1 MVLLLSSAVIRSE
14 WLKIHPQKRKLLCP
28 SKFFPSENVI
38 RRLLKQLTITSS
50 EWSGRS
56 RQPMRPT
63 CWPVMWGEKCTGLLQ
78 QLPLLT
84 KGSKTL
90 PSQASLLADISS
102 LCLAAAFFSPSRAP
116 LRAFTSPSAFG
127 CDSRPASISTKAFS

>member
-1 MVLLLSSAVIRSE
+1 
-14 WLKIHPQKRKLLCP
+14 LCP

-84 KGSKTL
+84 KGSKTI
-90 PSQASLLADISS
+90 PSQASFHPYVSRQL
-102 LCLAAAFFSPSRAP
+102 FFPHRARHFVHSHRLQRLVVARDRRLFQP
-116 LRAFTSPSAFG
+116 RRFPE
-127 CDSRPASISTKAFS
+127 